1 MDQSLDISRLESE
14 EKIVKSLAKVAIFS
28 ATTSVIVLIYGFM
41 IPEPVIFLS
50 IILIPIAVTTASNL
64 IKRIYQR
71 KIEFLLNDLRSE
83 EFADNMSNTYVSTS
97 KQSNYPNSEYLRIRG
112 SDEKGPA
119 FGNNNES
126 FSTHGKRVDAMANR
140 DYDDIK
146 STSTGAEKM
155 IRIADEI
162 QSEISSKLWD
172 KAESKDS
179 DLLEAGVDSLGELL
193 KTGWFE
199 KNKQD
204 GAVERLYQENKG
216 NQI

>member
-1 MDQSLDISRLESE
+1 MNQSLDISRLESQ
-14 EKIVKSLAKVAIFS
+14 EKIVKSLAKVTIFS
-28 ATTSVIVLIYGFM
+28 STTSVIVLIYGFM
-41 IPEPVIFLS
+41 IPDPVIFLS

-83 EFADNMSNTYVSTS
+83 EFVDNMSNTYVTTS

-119 FGNNNES
+119 FGKNNES
-126 FSTHGKRVDAMANR
+126 FSTRGERVDAMANR
-140 DYDDIK
+140 DYDDIEA
-146 STSTGAEKM
+146 TSTGAEKM
-155 IRIADEI
+155 IRNADEI

-179 DLLEAGVDSLGELL
+179 DLLEAGVDSLGDLL

-204 GAVERLYQENKG
+204 GAVERLYQEKKG